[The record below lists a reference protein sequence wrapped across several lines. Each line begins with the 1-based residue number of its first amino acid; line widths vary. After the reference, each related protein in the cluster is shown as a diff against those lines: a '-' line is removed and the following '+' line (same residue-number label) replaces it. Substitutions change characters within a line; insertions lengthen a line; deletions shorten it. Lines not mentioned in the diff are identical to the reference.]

1 MSKIFSKN
9 QGPAVDI
16 KRNTFDL
23 SFASHVT
30 GKIGDLIP
38 VYCQEVIPGDSF
50 EIDPKFGLR
59 FNPTVFPIQSKMH
72 GIMHF
77 FYVRNRNLMTKWP
90 EYIGRTDD
98 SVTMPWLKITEQNAK
113 DIIGTGSLGD
123 YLGVPSTVTG
133 EYARKLTVTLDT
145 MLIAEQPLAIGNVDR
160 QTSITSGTFPSA
172 TFGTT
177 ALQLVNRK
185 SPNFLY
191 FGEDVYEGAI
201 ETSFVNSPF
210 IANWHNSG
218 SVSDEG
224 YNNPSWHKFYGY
236 MSRDTL
242 NHPIS
247 RDTVIDFNGTVGL
260 GETDLELP
268 KGCYIAFNIGVESD
282 SPLNRTQNL
291 CLLPVEMHYE
301 ASKHSCQAT
310 LNAVAEQ
317 VYDRMIEAVNGHL
330 GTNSV
335 YLGLVFDSQEAGCAD
350 FLSAPSVLPTDSA
363 FKSPA
368 DSLTF
373 DVAGLQVLDST
384 DTNTVMNNP
393 FVTHTNIGQNTPKIK
408 LNALP
413 FRAYES
419 IYNYFYRDETVD
431 PFKINGKEVYND
443 FIPTHAGGADTTVY
457 RIHQKNWER
466 DYFTSCQTSPQQ
478 GVAPLVG
485 ISANG
490 TFTFDDGT
498 NEYTASMSIGD
509 DGETI
514 TGISTYSPD
523 MPKGSLRQLMDVVTN
538 GLNINDLRNVNSFVR
553 WLETNIR
560 RGYKYVDQIYS
571 HFGVNPAF
579 KANDCPEFIGGIH
592 AVGDV
597 NQVNDTTSQGL
608 GNYGGQLSMF
618 GGSDNKVHCYCD
630 EHGYIIGIMCVFPE
644 PVYSQMLPKHF
655 IKTVTPLDYFFPEF
669 GHIGM
674 QPVTYNEVAPLEV
687 AASDSAN
694 STDTLNDVFG
704 YQRAWADYLANND
717 QTHGDFRT
725 SMSEYVVSRVFNDKP
740 ELGHDFIAIDADDI
754 NDIFIST
761 DDNDKMLGEIRFDIK
776 AKRPIPQYGIPRLE

>member
-9 QGPAVDI
+9 QGPAVDV

-30 GKIGDLIP
+30 GKLGDLIP

-59 FNPTVFPIQSKMH
+59 FNPTVFPIQTKMH

-77 FYVRNRNLMTKWP
+77 FYVRNRNLYGDWQ
-90 EYIGRTDD
+90 EYITRTKDD
-98 SVTMPWLKITEQNAK
+98 AVMPYLKIRESDAK

-123 YLGVPSTVTG
+123 YLGVPTTLTG
-133 EYARKLTVTLDT
+133 EYAKNLNIVLDTILTAESNPFTVTVRGMVENT
-145 MLIAEQPLAIGNVDR
+145 A
-160 QTSITSGTFPSA
+160 GTFAS
-172 TFGTT
+172 T
-177 ALQLVNRK
+177 ALSTVNRK
-185 SPNFLY
+185 SPSY
-191 FGEDVYEGAI
+191 VYMPTELMTGAI
-201 ETSFVNSPF
+201 EQNFYWSPF
-210 IANWHNSG
+210 IRNFHVTNAEDN
-218 SVSDEG
+218 G
-224 YNNPSWHKFYGY
+224 YENPSWTKCYGY
-236 MSRDTL
+236 FSKNRLTHPVNSDSFTFVNPMNLGSSTLSLEKGAYIVFTIGQDVDSPFNRSQVLCVVPITLSYESGILTGSYNLDTL
-242 NHPIS
+242 
-247 RDTVIDFNGTVGL
+247 
-260 GETDLELP
+260 ETSL
-268 KGCYIAFNIGVESD
+268 
-282 SPLNRTQNL
+282 
-291 CLLPVEMHYE
+291 
-301 ASKHSCQAT
+301 
-310 LNAVAEQ
+310 
-317 VYDRMIEAVNGHL
+317 EAVNSKM

-335 YLGLVFDSQEAGCAD
+335 YVGIVMNQSEGSTTNFMTL
-350 FLSAPSVLPTDSA
+350 PSVLPTDSSY
-363 FKSPA
+363 KNVG
-368 DSLTF
+368 DSITF
-373 DVAGLQVLDST
+373 PVEGIQVLDST
-384 DTNTVMNNP
+384 EDSTVQFNP
-393 FVTHTNIGQNTPKIK
+393 FVTHSGETTPKIK

-443 FIPTHAGGADTTVY
+443 FIPTHAGGADTTHY

-466 DYFTSCQTSPQQ
+466 DYYTSCQVSPQQ
-478 GVAPLVG
+478 GTAPLVG

-490 TFTFDDGT
+490 TFTFNDGT
-498 NEYTASMSIGD
+498 NEYTASMAIGD

-523 MPKGSLRQLMDVVTN
+523 MPKGSLRQLMDVVSN
-538 GLNINDLRNVNSFVR
+538 GISINDLRNVNSFQR

-579 KANDCPEFIGGIH
+579 KANDMPEFIGGIH

-597 NQVNDTTSQGL
+597 NQVNDMSSSGL
-608 GNYGGQLSMF
+608 GNYAGQLTMF
-618 GGSDNKVHCYCD
+618 GGSDNKIHQYCD

-655 IKTVTPLDYFFPEF
+655 LKTETPLDYFFPEF

-674 QPVTYNEVAPLEV
+674 QPITYNEVTPLEV
-687 AASDSAN
+687 AASDVTN

-717 QTHGDFRT
+717 QVHGDFRT
-725 SMSEYVVSRVFNDKP
+725 SLSEYVVGRVFNEKP
-740 ELGHDFIAIDADDI
+740 ELGHDFIAIDDDDI
-754 NDIFIST
+754 NDVFVTT
-761 DDNDKMLGEIRFDIK
+761 DDSDKMLGELRFDVR
-776 AKRPIPQYGIPRLE
+776 AKRPIPEYGIPRIE